1 MLAQQNLRHPEGV
14 DDYPIRAHA
23 NTTLTRLVGW
33 VNSASYHLFREWAE
47 WPVERFPARSIS
59 SCCPSAAILGPE
71 HGKFCIVLLSTQCEE
86 VSMKCTQL
94 RFPFRP
100 KCLAIRYRLLT
111 EFFLPKLNLKQL

>member
-47 WPVERFPARSIS
+47 WPVERFTSKKHIGPAAHRLQV
-59 SCCPSAAILGPE
+59 LGPE
-71 HGKFCIVLLSTQCEE
+71 HGKFCIVLLNRQCEE
-86 VSMKCTQL
+86 VPMK
-94 RFPFRP
+94 
-100 KCLAIRYRLLT
+100 
-111 EFFLPKLNLKQL
+111 